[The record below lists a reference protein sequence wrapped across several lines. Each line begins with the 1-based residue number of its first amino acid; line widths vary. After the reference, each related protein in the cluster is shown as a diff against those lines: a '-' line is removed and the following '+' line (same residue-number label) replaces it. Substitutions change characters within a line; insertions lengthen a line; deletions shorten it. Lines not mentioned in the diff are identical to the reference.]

1 MGQRAPTDNIAMV
14 GTDLRAVRRILFHK
28 EVKDNKSDAPEV
40 RPYLV
45 IETSRISAAILS
57 ASPKLRVLGSGL
69 REA

>member
-1 MGQRAPTDNIAMV
+1 MRQRATANYIAMV
-14 GTDLRAVRRILFHK
+14 GTDLRAVRRILFHIRN
-28 EVKDNKSDAPEV
+28 NKSDAPEV